1 MRAFAS
7 VRNIDSIS
15 LRSAGGAPLKTRP
28 LAIRPV
34 HLIRNA
40 ASAASALKVRR
51 ETVVRI
57 KIPGLDPD
65 VAARLESSINASLS
79 ECGCQLGA
87 LFLVVAVTTAAVYN
101 VMQWRAVSEAPIATI
116 GTELIIAFVA
126 SGIGRAAGLAR
137 ARHGLRKTLSEVSH
151 LIPEQGAKEAKWAA

>member
-7 VRNIDSIS
+7 VRYIDSIS
-15 LRSAGGAPLKTRP
+15 LRSAGGVRLKTRP
-28 LAIRPV
+28 PALRPV

-40 ASAASALKVRR
+40 ASAASALKLRR
-51 ETVVRI
+51 ETVVKI
-57 KIPGLDPD
+57 KIPGLDAD

-87 LFLVVAVTTAAVYN
+87 LFLIVAVAAAAVYN
-101 VMQWRAVSEAPIATI
+101 VMQWRVVSGAPIATI

-137 ARHGLRKTLSEVSH
+137 ARHGLRKTLSQVSH
-151 LIPEQGAKEAKWAA
+151 LVPGSSVKEAK